1 MLPPFYPWRGRQGR
15 GEEEAASSLCQVVT
29 ARGEPAPEG
38 RSWRWGERWP
48 LWWGLRLSSL
58 LASKEGTTF

>member
-15 GEEEAASSLCQVVT
+15 GEEEAASSLCQAVT

-38 RSWRWGERWP
+38 CSWRRGGEVATVVGAP
-48 LWWGLRLSSL
+48 SQFP
-58 LASKEGTTF
+58 ASF